1 MAGRLRCADARAEG
15 AGVGEGVI
23 AGCSDCIV
31 QSLHCAIRSGGR
43 RKRCAAGPETTRADI
58 RGGGWDELE
67 RYGAGKRG
75 RGRVRG
81 GSPLPAS
88 ASARDNTGQGDVLAA
103 LGRQEVGRV
112 RGRVLGRARC
122 GLPAGWWRARAPET
136 TRAGG
141 RGSSRAAGAGA
152 RAGPG
157 R

>member
-1 MAGRLRCADARAEG
+1 M
-15 AGVGEGVI
+15 
-23 AGCSDCIV
+23 
-31 QSLHCAIRSGGR
+31 
-43 RKRCAAGPETTRADI
+43 
-58 RGGGWDELE
+58 
-67 RYGAGKRG
+67 
-75 RGRVRG
+75 
-81 GSPLPAS
+81 
-88 ASARDNTGQGDVLAA
+88 AA

-112 RGRVLGRARC
+112 RGRWRSDMARVLGRARC